1 MRKILKIVKIPFVL
15 PKSTDTSPLPLL
27 RFCKATFKR
36 IAVEKRVPLC
46 FNVPRSFCYKGDLM
60 MTRFNSRFLPALVL
74 LGAQAALAFLPPS
87 DKQEGVTLR
96 IEGFAE
102 QSTPERFAAEK
113 VPADQPLAF
122 TVTLVNE
129 RAEPVGGTVKVW
141 LNDDWQIVGDDA
153 FTLAAEPGR
162 SVSVS
167 CTAKAKPAVLNA
179 LYPIHARLAL
189 TVGGRETVLHPIA
202 IFDAVLPAAAEAPAE
217 QREVRLADG
226 VLRLDANADRRV
238 FTSQNGKPRE
248 LGVNFSGADAASGTH
263 MSRDRMTR
271 GGVERAGFAIHPP
284 YRGGAGETWN
294 DFRLALPAGKPAFLN
309 FFTAIRD
316 SSPTEPP
323 SDGTE
328 HKVFV
333 TGADGETR
341 ELFSRFS
348 ASKAWEPAQVDLGAY
363 AGQSVT
369 LRLWTGPGPKGNTTC
384 DQCFWGDPVV
394 TVGTLPALADEEA
407 WQALERTAV
416 ARARGALAKRFG
428 AGPGAFRLDVRGQRF
443 GAAVA
448 LGRQGLTDGVLA
460 FSDGTRDLIYRG
472 FACDIDGA
480 PAGGVENGMP
490 VLAVE
495 TRRGWRSWRVT
506 HRIATPNGTVPVR
519 ATLWTEGGALRVAWD
534 MPGVRRDRR
543 GTPRFTRLSLG
554 AAHLPVWRAYA
565 GFGNVIEKPG
575 AFTLTGGGFN
585 LSTRHV
591 GADYT
596 NGLSLVQACDIFP
609 DRLVYAPETRRFAL
623 ETHHDAAFFFVPSAQ
638 GAFAAARA
646 YRDVCGFDKG
656 PGLHALGGRMCIDQ
670 WGGDYREAAAGL
682 RQAARYG
689 VTDAVFVKH
698 SWQRWGYDYRL
709 PEIYPPTGG
718 LEPFL
723 EMRRA
728 AEEAGMLFC
737 PHDNYIDFYPD
748 AEGYSYD
755 HIVFN
760 AEGKPTRAWYNKG
773 RRAQSYRWL
782 PHGFT
787 PWMADNMRQM
797 RDGFAPDSLFIDVF
811 TAIAPFNY
819 YDRAGVFYDKN
830 ATQQAWRDA
839 FDTCRS
845 ILKRGAP
852 MISEAGTDALIGSLD
867 AGQADHFPA
876 SRWMKGVGEADRTP
890 WHDMAT
896 HGKMVLFAGGLG
908 PRYSALDWEKKN
920 RPEHGYGSDDYL
932 SNTVLGGRNPM
943 CDGPFSRRTVMTYWL
958 LHDVCEALA
967 SETFEDHRF
976 GDSIYQQ
983 HTVFSGGGKVWA
995 NRGSNQVWTVA
1006 DGRRLPQ
1013 YGFYVQTP
1021 RAEAG
1026 VMLIDGQR
1034 AGFARSEKTFFADAR
1049 PVSNPLTRMKV
1060 ESATVSGT
1068 HLGNGVFDV
1077 VFQWNVL
1084 DPPIEGY
1091 APFLHI
1097 CSDQAKDGG
1106 SEQIAF
1112 QQTMKL
1118 DPASFK
1124 RAGAFTATAR
1134 IAVPASL
1141 PAGDYRI
1148 RYGLYRPGAG
1158 DRLAI
1163 RGVNDGGQ
1171 RIRGGVMTVTKS
1183 GSAFTGG
1190 AFALETESENESNE
1204 LNIAGKMLNFGPV
1217 TTDGAFRLLHG
1228 ERGAWTLIPLPG
1240 SKPFKAEI
1248 TLSAFGASRSRVK
1261 AVETLEAQHAATRMA
1276 EWSQEDGTLRLAC
1289 DAQAFGYRIEFE

>member
-1 MRKILKIVKIPFVL
+1 
-15 PKSTDTSPLPLL
+15 
-27 RFCKATFKR
+27 
-36 IAVEKRVPLC
+36 
-46 FNVPRSFCYKGDLM
+46 
-60 MTRFNSRFLPALVL
+60 MTRLFVRSLLTFALL
-74 LGAQAALAFLPPS
+74 CAQAAFAFLPPS
-87 DKQEGVTLR
+87 DKKEGVTLR
-96 IEGFAE
+96 IEGFVE
-102 QSTPERFAAEK
+102 QSTQERFQAEK

-129 RAEPVGGTVKVW
+129 RTEPVGGSVKVW
-141 LNDDWQIVGDDA
+141 LNDDWQIVGDDT
-153 FTLAAEPGR
+153 FTLTAEPGQ
-162 SVSVS
+162 SVSAS
-167 CTAKAKPAVLNA
+167 CKAQAKPSVLNA
-179 LYPIHARLAL
+179 LYPIHARLVL
-189 TVGGRETVLHPIA
+189 TIDGQETVLHPIA
-202 IFDAVLPAAAEAPAE
+202 IFDAVLPASVKAPTE

-226 VLRLDANADRRV
+226 VLRLDVGADRRV
-238 FTSQNGKPRE
+238 FISQGKKTRE
-248 LGVNFSGADAASGTH
+248 LGIQFSGSDAASGTH
-263 MSRDRMTR
+263 VGCSRTMR
-271 GGVERAGFAIHPP
+271 GGVERAGFAVHPP
-284 YRGGAGETWN
+284 YRGGAGETWS
-294 DFRLALPAGKPAFLN
+294 DFRLALPAGKPAVLN

-316 SSPTEPP
+316 ISPTEPP

-333 TGADGETR
+333 IGADGETR

-348 ASKAWEPAQVDLGAY
+348 ASKTWEPAEVDLSAY

-369 LRLWTGPGPKGNTTC
+369 LRLWTGPGPKNDTTC
-384 DQCFWGDPVV
+384 DQCYWGDPVV
-394 TVGTLPALADEEA
+394 TVGTLPALADEET

-416 ARARGALAKRFG
+416 ARARDARTKRFG
-428 AGPGAFRLDVRGQRF
+428 IGPGAFRLNVHGQRF

-448 LGRQGLTDGVLA
+448 LGRQGLTDGVIA

-490 VLAVE
+490 VLAIE
-495 TRRGWRSWRVT
+495 TQRGWSKWRVT
-506 HRIATPNGTVPVR
+506 HRVATPSGTLPAR
-519 ATLWTEGGALRVAWD
+519 ATLWTEDGALRVAWD

-543 GTPRFTRLSLG
+543 GTPRFTRLGLG
-554 AAHLPVWRAYA
+554 AAQLPVWRAYA
-565 GFGNVIEKPG
+565 GFGNVIENPG
-575 AFTLTGGGFN
+575 AFTLGAGGFS

-609 DRLVYAPETRRFAL
+609 DRLVHVSETRRFAL

-646 YRDVCGFDKG
+646 YRDLCGFERG
-656 PGLHALGGRMCIDQ
+656 PGLDMLGGRMCIDQ
-670 WGGDYREAAAGL
+670 WSGDYQEAAEGL

-698 SWQRWGYDYRL
+698 AWQRWGYDYRL
-709 PEIYPPTGG
+709 PEIYPPAGG

-755 HIVFN
+755 HIVFTESG
-760 AEGKPTRAWYNKG
+760 APMRAWYNQG

-782 PHGFT
+782 PHAFA
-787 PWMADNMRQM
+787 PWMTDNMRQM

-811 TAIAPFNY
+811 TAIAPFDY
-819 YDRAGVFYDKN
+819 YDRDGVFYDKN
-830 ATQQAWRDA
+830 ATQQAWCDA

-867 AGQADHFPA
+867 AGQADHFEA
-876 SRWMKGVGEADRTP
+876 SRWIKDFSDADRTP
-890 WHDMAT
+890 WHDMAS
-896 HGKMVLFAGGLG
+896 HGKMVLLAGGLG
-908 PRYSALDWEKKN
+908 PRYSELGWRMGN

-958 LHDVCEALA
+958 LHDVCDTLA
-967 SETFEDHRF
+967 AETFETHQF

-983 HTVFSGGGKVWA
+983 HTTFSGGGKVWA

-1006 DGRRLPQ
+1006 NDRKLPR

-1026 VMLIDGQR
+1026 VVLIDGQR
-1034 AGFARSEKTFFADAR
+1034 AGFARSEKSFFADAR
-1049 PVSNPLTRMKV
+1049 PPYDPLTHMKI
-1060 ESATVSGT
+1060 ESATVSGK
-1068 HLGNGVFDV
+1068 HLGNGVFDLE
-1077 VFQWNVL
+1077 FHWNVL
-1084 DPPIEGY
+1084 TPPIEGY
-1091 APFLHI
+1091 VPFLHI
-1097 CSDQAKDGG
+1097 CNDQAKDGG
-1106 SEQIAF
+1106 SEKIAF
-1112 QQTMKL
+1112 QPTMKL

-1134 IAVPASL
+1134 VTVPPSM
-1141 PAGDYRI
+1141 PAGDYRV
-1148 RYGLYRPGAG
+1148 RYGLFRPDAG
-1158 DRLAI
+1158 NRMAI
-1163 RGVNDGGQ
+1163 RGLDDGNR
-1171 RIRGGVMTVTKS
+1171 RICGGVITVAKS
-1183 GSAFTGG
+1183 GNAFTSGS
-1190 AFALETESENESNE
+1190 FTLESESADKNRE
-1204 LNIAGKMLNFGPV
+1204 LNIAGKMLNFGPI

-1240 SKPFKAEI
+1240 SRSFKAEI
-1248 TLSAFGASRSRVK
+1248 KLGALGAPRARVK
-1261 AVETLEAQHAATRMA
+1261 AVELLDAWHAAARAA
-1276 EWSQEDGTLRLAC
+1276 EWSQEGDTLRLAC
-1289 DAQAFGYRIEFE
+1289 DGQAFGYRIDFE

>member
-1 MRKILKIVKIPFVL
+1 
-15 PKSTDTSPLPLL
+15 
-27 RFCKATFKR
+27 
-36 IAVEKRVPLC
+36 
-46 FNVPRSFCYKGDLM
+46 M
-60 MTRFNSRFLPALVL
+60 MTRFRVRALPAVVL
-74 LGAQAALAFLPPS
+74 FCAQAVLAFLPPS

-96 IEGFAE
+96 IEGFVE
-102 QSTPERFAAEK
+102 QSTPERFQAEK

-153 FTLAAEPGR
+153 FTLNAEPGR
-162 SVSVS
+162 SASVS
-167 CTAKAKPAVLNA
+167 CTARAKPTVLNA

-189 TVGGRETVLHPIA
+189 TLDGRETVLHPIA
-202 IFDAVLPAAAEAPAE
+202 IFDAVLPAHTPAPCE
-217 QREVRLADG
+217 HREVRLNDG
-226 VLRLDANADRRV
+226 VLRLDAKVDHRV
-238 FTSQNGKPRE
+238 FISQRGKTRE
-248 LGVNFSGADAASGTH
+248 LGVNFSGADAESGTH
-263 MSRDRMTR
+263 MSRARVTR
-271 GGVERAGFAIHPP
+271 GGIERAGFMVHPP

-333 TGADGETR
+333 TGADGTTR

-348 ASKAWEPAQVDLGAY
+348 ASKVWEPAQVDLSAY
-363 AGQSVT
+363 AGQSIT

-384 DQCFWGDPVV
+384 DQCCWGDPVV
-394 TVGTLPALADEEA
+394 TAGSLPALADEAA

-416 ARARGALAKRFG
+416 ARAREACASRFG
-428 AGPGAFRLDVRGQRF
+428 AGSGTFRLDARGQRF

-448 LGRQGLTDGVLA
+448 LGRQGLTDGVFA

-490 VLAVE
+490 VRAVE
-495 TRRGWRSWRVT
+495 TRRGWRSWRVI
-506 HRIATPNGTVPVR
+506 HRVATPNGTVPVR
-519 ATLWTEGGALRVAWD
+519 ATLWAEGGALRVAWD
-534 MPGVRRDRR
+534 MPGVQRDRR

-554 AAHLPVWRAYA
+554 AAQLPVWRVYA
-565 GFGNVIEKPG
+565 GFGNVIENPG
-575 AFTLTGGGFN
+575 SFTLTSGGFS

-596 NGLSLVQACDIFP
+596 NGLSLVQASDIFP
-609 DRLVYAPETRRFAL
+609 DRLVHVPEARRFAL

-646 YRDVCGFDKG
+646 YRDVCGFEKG
-656 PGLHALGGRMCIDQ
+656 PGLKTLGGRMCIDQ
-670 WGGDYREAAAGL
+670 WSGDYREAAEGL

-698 SWQRWGYDYRL
+698 AWQRWGYDYRL
-709 PEIYPPTGG
+709 PEIYPPAGG

-723 EMRRA
+723 EMRKA
-728 AEEAGMLFC
+728 AQEAGMLFC

-755 HIVFN
+755 HIVFD
-760 AEGKPTRAWYNKG
+760 ADGKPVRAWYNKG

-782 PHGFT
+782 PHAFT
-787 PWMADNMRQM
+787 PWMTGNMRLM

-811 TAIAPFNY
+811 TAIAPFDY
-819 YDRAGVFYDKN
+819 YDRAGVFYDRN
-830 ATQQAWRDA
+830 VTQKAWRDA

-867 AGQADHFPA
+867 AGQSDHFPA
-876 SRWMKGVGEADRTP
+876 SRWMKEFGESDRTP

-958 LHDVCEALA
+958 LHDVCAALA
-967 SETFEDHRF
+967 AETFESHRF

-983 HTVFSGGGKVWA
+983 HTVFSGDCKVWA

-1006 DGRRLPQ
+1006 NGLRLPQ

-1026 VMLIDGQR
+1026 VVLLDGQR
-1034 AGFARSEKTFFADAR
+1034 AGFARSEKSYFADAR
-1049 PVSNPLTRMKV
+1049 PISNPLSRMNV

-1068 HLGNGVFDV
+1068 YLGDGVFDM

-1084 DPPIEGY
+1084 NPPIEGY
-1091 APFLHI
+1091 VPFLHI
-1097 CSDQAKDGG
+1097 CNDQAKHGG
-1106 SEQIAF
+1106 AEQIAF
-1112 QQTMKL
+1112 QQTMQL
-1118 DPASFK
+1118 DPAAFK
-1124 RAGAFTATAR
+1124 RAGTFTATAR
-1134 IAVPASL
+1134 LAIPASL

-1158 DRLAI
+1158 DRMAI
-1163 RGVNDGGQ
+1163 RGVNDGGH

-1183 GSAFTGG
+1183 GNTFTSGT
-1190 AFALETESENESNE
+1190 FTLETENENESLE
-1204 LNIAGKMLNFGPV
+1204 LNIAGKRLNFGPV
-1217 TTDGAFRLLHG
+1217 ATDGAFRLLHG

-1240 SKPFKAEI
+1240 SRPFKAEI
-1248 TLSAFGASRSRVK
+1248 TLSAFGGARARVK
-1261 AVETLEAQHAATRMA
+1261 AVETLEAQHPAARAA
-1276 EWSQEDGTLRLAC
+1276 EWSQDGDTLRLAC
-1289 DAQAFGYRIEFE
+1289 DAQAFGYRIVFE